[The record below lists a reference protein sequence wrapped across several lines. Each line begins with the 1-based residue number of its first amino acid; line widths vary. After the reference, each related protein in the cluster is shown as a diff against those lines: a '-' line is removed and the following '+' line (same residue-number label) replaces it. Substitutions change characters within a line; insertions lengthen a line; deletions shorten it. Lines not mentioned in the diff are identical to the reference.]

1 MTKGSDSGSG
11 PSRNVRGASS
21 IISSGGSGSIVP
33 RVEGLGPEVVGDE
46 GRLGGRSGPRRAL
59 ADRGRDDGRSEQ
71 DRPGDHVRPAEGG
84 KGVVEGEDEEKEAQP
99 VGERDREAGHSQ

>member
-1 MTKGSDSGSG
+1 MTKASGSSPG

-46 GRLGGRSGPRRAL
+46 GRLGGRSGPHRAL
-59 ADRGRDDGRSEQ
+59 ADRRRDDGRSEQ
-71 DRPGDHVRPAEGG
+71 DRSGDHVRPTEGG
-84 KGVVEGEDEEKEAQP
+84 KGIVEGEDEEKEPQP
-99 VGERDREAGHSQ
+99 VGERDGE